1 VELVQVQSG
10 VLPAV
15 HKYAPLSGS
24 AEADES
30 GDRDKD
36 EDEDV
41 VDEEG
46 VITGIHPRARIG
58 TCSSSS
64 ASLCPSGS
72 SSIDWLQHSQSDDD
86 REIEERGKG
95 KEEDEEE
102 GGERKGTGAVSCCAT
117 SFVSGTNTNTL
128 LRHAQQTDEM
138 VAAKSLLNCME
149 LQQGLST
156 SANTDKLYKGSS
168 YLPLTS
174 KSTDS
179 NSIAAQLGLCQ
190 HVQDMQQFLYA
201 MFVPAFPIHEVFPQP
216 SLAALFSDWGVFL
229 ELGLPAGFSLFLE
242 WGSYELMAM
251 ISGQLGTVELATH
264 GVFMSTCAII
274 YMVPLAVSD
283 ATSVL
288 AGNYLGN
295 RDPVGAKSVI
305 ALGMWYDMS
314 IGLVAA
320 SILQFLLRPYWG
332 RIFTS
337 DPAVQ
342 REIYD
347 KLPIMFVYITVDSMK
362 CIALNVLRSTGRPQI
377 TMVGNII
384 CCVAIMLPLGWYL
397 GITLRMGLFGV
408 WGATSVGWLVATV
421 IYLSVLYF
429 TDWDAQAQEAQARI
443 GLSKTGVKTLRV

>member
-1 VELVQVQSG
+1 
-10 VLPAV
+10 
-15 HKYAPLSGS
+15 
-24 AEADES
+24 
-30 GDRDKD
+30 
-36 EDEDV
+36 
-41 VDEEG
+41 
-46 VITGIHPRARIG
+46 
-58 TCSSSS
+58 
-64 ASLCPSGS
+64 
-72 SSIDWLQHSQSDDD
+72 
-86 REIEERGKG
+86 
-95 KEEDEEE
+95 
-102 GGERKGTGAVSCCAT
+102 
-117 SFVSGTNTNTL
+117 
-128 LRHAQQTDEM
+128 
-138 VAAKSLLNCME
+138 
-149 LQQGLST
+149 
-156 SANTDKLYKGSS
+156 
-168 YLPLTS
+168 
-174 KSTDS
+174 
-179 NSIAAQLGLCQ
+179 
-190 HVQDMQQFLYA
+190 
-201 MFVPAFPIHEVFPQP
+201 
-216 SLAALFSDWGVFL
+216 VFL